1 MARDKSKLPSTPL
14 LTVKLPSRR
23 PPEASL
29 AGSAPVIQNLPVPS
43 PRPSKSRAGAN
54 TPALMPRAV
63 TAPSTFQVPP
73 QRTLAVPETLPFSA
87 APSHEEMFMPR
98 RVSVPFMPNWS
109 SDSAGAIGSVKLPA
123 DISNS
128 SSAPL
133 DERLTTRLSGP
144 ASEATRGR
152 PEASSATSTSSGGS
166 GSGPSSFSCFATTR
180 PSLKFSP
187 FALANNT
194 SPSTSCGKAAP
205 SSSMR
210 LKIFRSSNSASS
222 GGKARA
228 SAILTR
234 APVFLLAELAFSFLV
249 LAREALL
256 LLLGPALSLLARK
269 LLFLRLALLL
279 LFPGSPLL
287 HLARL
292 AQPFLLLRALGF
304 LVLLA
309 AFLLALVEGLEIG
322 EQRIGKLVA
331 PGGRLRPRRRRFRR
345 TLGLLLLA
353 LLGAAGALIALLAR
367 AVKRGLLL
375 LRAALGCRLGS
386 HVDRG
391 RFRCRWRRRRSRR
404 LRRGI
409 GLLRRSERAEI
420 QIDRRIELAGRLGAC
435 RGGTGRRTRRY
446 LADESVLVELDDQPL
461 ELGVVLVA
469 ALLRDIGERRPAI
482 DRREH
487 HAVLALQKA
496 RLAGS
501 FLDSLSGL
509 RVDGV
514 GAHSLRPIIFGGRS
528 VAAASRRLDH
538 ENVARR
544 HLGLGE
550 RSELVAPAVGPDHI
564 VAPRQAGLAS
574 RQAVRTHQATAREDR
589 CSHRLEKP
597 DAPHR
602 AVAAAPASLSAR
614 CVADRKA
621 LEQHR
626 EPPLQS

>member
-1 MARDKSKLPSTPL
+1 MPSPAGPAARFRRKPCRRGSSPPGWLLPSPC
-14 LTVKLPSRR
+14 
-23 PPEASL
+23 A
-29 AGSAPVIQNLPVPS
+29 SAPRTPARACLPPRGTCVLFPRS
-43 PRPSKSRAGAN
+43 RARGAPPPPWPCALPPRAQAAFPPPCAAPLFPRP
-54 TPALMPRAV
+54 ALG
-63 TAPSTFQVPP
+63 
-73 QRTLAVPETLPFSA
+73 L
-87 APSHEEMFMPR
+87 
-98 RVSVPFMPNWS
+98 
-109 SDSAGAIGSVKLPA
+109 
-123 DISNS
+123 
-128 SSAPL
+128 
-133 DERLTTRLSGP
+133 
-144 ASEATRGR
+144 
-152 PEASSATSTSSGGS
+152 
-166 GSGPSSFSCFATTR
+166 FA
-180 PSLKFSP
+180 
-187 FALANNT
+187 
-194 SPSTSCGKAAP
+194 
-205 SSSMR
+205 
-210 LKIFRSSNSASS
+210 
-222 GGKARA
+222 
-228 SAILTR
+228 
-234 APVFLLAELAFSFLV
+234 
-249 LAREALL
+249 
-256 LLLGPALSLLARK
+256 
-269 LLFLRLALLL
+269 RLALFLDL
-279 LFPGSPLL
+279 PEQRLGFAPRPLFGFLADAL
-287 HLARL
+287 GFLARL
-292 AQPFLLLRALGF
+292 ALDLLAGLALFFEAPLRLLARLALGVELGLQLLRLGHGVRARLVRRLFTQVFLGLDAQLGFGLGAHLGLGFGALALALGLRLLLS
-304 LVLLA
+304 V
-309 AFLLALVEGLEIG
+309 
-322 EQRIGKLVA
+322 
-331 PGGRLRPRRRRFRR
+331 
-345 TLGLLLLA
+345 
-353 LLGAAGALIALLAR
+353 LAR

-391 RFRCRWRRRRSRR
+391 RFRCRWRWRRSRR

-514 GAHSLRPIIFGGRS
+514 GAHSLRPIILGGRSVAVGGRS

-550 RSELVAPAVGPDHI
+550 RSELVAPASGSDHI

-574 RQAVRTHQATAREDR
+574 RQAVRAHQATAREDR

-626 EPPLQS
+626 EAPLQYFGIGEARIGHVRLHDVGAVEARLGAGAAGERLVVLVALVA